1 MARVG
6 YSGERD
12 GVSFSVAGE
21 VLTARANAGIHN
33 DDGSEGANL
42 GALATGAG
50 VEATVGYS
58 GWSVT
63 AGASISAGVAVSSG
77 ERNVDGDDVPERCF
91 KASIG
96 PATLGFCSEL

>member
-63 AGASISAGVAVSSG
+63 AGASISVL
-77 ERNVDGDDVPERCF
+77 DGARAKPER
-91 KASIG
+91 AERVSQSIETAAG
-96 PATLGFCSEL
+96 RRG